1 MRAPSP
7 ALVMSDTQR
16 EILESLAKSQT
27 AAHREVT
34 RAKALLLAAD
44 GLASTAVAYEVGV
57 SPSSVVAWRSRFA
70 EEGLAKLGRVRPGPG
85 VDRAQWRALG
95 PPCTKNRASPTT
107 GGWSTSPAVAP
118 TRAGPK
124 EGHSAS
130 GVAFL
135 VELPCAVAPNVA
147 CWCAIVPHKLPDKP
161 HWNHGQTPIEYRVPG
176 KGGTSTDDSTGYDQ

>member
-7 ALVMSDTQR
+7 ALVMSDAQR

-70 EEGLAKLGRVRPGPG
+70 EEGLAKLGRVRPGRGRKPQIPAEKIDEIVRLTQEFKAG
-85 VDRAQWRALG
+85 RRGALELPVDGQGGRGEPSDGAACAVCSWAQ
-95 PPCTKNRASPTT
+95 
-107 GGWSTSPAVAP
+107 V
-118 TRAGPK
+118 
-124 EGHSAS
+124 AS
-130 GVAFL
+130 GAHL
-135 VELPCAVAPNVA
+135 QAL
-147 CWCAIVPHKLPDKP
+147 
-161 HWNHGQTPIEYRVPG
+161 Q
-176 KGGTSTDDSTGYDQ
+176 

>member
-7 ALVMSDTQR
+7 ALVMSDAQR

-70 EEGLAKLGRVRPGPG
+70 QVTMSRVGAKTTYQTSRSRWLWPESRRAMRSFAASRMSGRG
-85 VDRAQWRALG
+85 
-95 PPCTKNRASPTT
+95 
-107 GGWSTSPAVAP
+107 
-118 TRAGPK
+118 
-124 EGHSAS
+124 
-130 GVAFL
+130 
-135 VELPCAVAPNVA
+135 
-147 CWCAIVPHKLPDKP
+147 WCAYSVSSPCM
-161 HWNHGQTPIEYRVPG
+161 
-176 KGGTSTDDSTGYDQ
+176 S